1 MISFKPYLTTRDKD
15 ANPETIYRSIIGL
28 FLEAIATHSVEGERA
43 DHERYQEEIGKIQK
57 SLTANTSIQE
67 LLLLSGGAV
76 QAMED
81 YNQRT
86 SKFIRRQSSELQ
98 HMVSMLTQT
107 VISIGDS
114 SQQSVGRLQDIEK
127 AIDRT
132 RAVEDIQVLKSRLGE
147 CLEAVREET
156 LRQKREGQNTLET
169 LRQELANSQE
179 RSGLGDLL
187 PDIDRATGLPGK
199 NEAEKAIQAAMSSP
213 GGKYLLVAVCSRVQA
228 VNARFGYAIG
238 DRVLGAF
245 AEHFKKGLSPQDQV
259 FRWQGPAIVALLER
273 PLRIDRV
280 RYEVRQFADQKL
292 ERTMELGQ
300 RTVLIPIAASW
311 SVFPLMPPQDSL
323 MRQIEAF
330 TAAQAPRD
338 YV

>member
-1 MISFKPYLTTRDKD
+1 MISFKPYLRGEKD
-15 ANPETIYRSIIGL
+15 ADSETTYRRIIAL
-28 FLEAIATHSVEGERA
+28 FLEAIATHSVEGELA
-43 DHERYQEEIGKIQK
+43 DHERFREEIGKIEK
-57 SLTANTSIQE
+57 SLTPDTSMSD
-67 LLLLSGGAV
+67 LLLLSGGVV
-76 QAMED
+76 QAMQDHNE
-81 YNQRT
+81 RT

-98 HMVSMLTQT
+98 HMVSMLTKT

-114 SQQSVGRLQDIEK
+114 SKQSVGRLQDIEK

-132 RAVEDIQVLKSRLGE
+132 RAVEDIQVLKARLGE
-147 CLEAVREET
+147 CLEAVRDET
-156 LRQKREGQNTLET
+156 LRQKHEGQERLEA
-169 LRQELANSQE
+169 LQRELDSSQE
-179 RSGLGDLL
+179 QKESFHLL
-187 PDIDRATGLPGK
+187 PETDRATGLPGK
-199 NEAEKAIQAAMSSP
+199 GEAERAIQLALTSP

-228 VNARFGYAIG
+228 VNARFGYAVG
-238 DRVLGAF
+238 DRVLAAF

-259 FRWQGPAIVALLER
+259 FRWQGPAIVAVLER

-300 RTVLIPIAASW
+300 RSVLIPIAASW
-311 SVFPLMPPQDSL
+311 SVFPVLPPFDTT

-330 TAAQAPRD
+330 TAAQVPRD